1 VSTDPISIA
10 FSNTMVHIPK
20 K

>member
-10 FSNTMVHIPK
+10 IKINNRLK
-20 K
+20 